1 MGCRTTPVPLSGPAQ
16 RYDGDALLELE
27 PALKPGLA
35 GGWYY
40 HDDAHLRPDKLMSAW
55 RRYLETNGVTIVENC
70 AFQSFRSRN
79 GRAEAARTA
88 QGEHSGDMFIVAA
101 GAWTP
106 LLNEQL
112 G

>member
-27 PALKPGLA
+27 PALKLGLA

-40 HDDAHLRPDKLMSAW
+40 HDDAHLRPDKLMRAW
-55 RRYLETNGVTIVENC
+55 RSVLAAGGATIRENC
-70 AFQSFRSRN
+70 AFQGFRSRD
-79 GRAEAARTA
+79 GQVSAAKTI
-88 QGEHSGDMFIVAA
+88 QGEVAADVFVVAA

-106 LLNEQL
+106 LLNEHL
-112 G
+112 